1 MIYSKENF
9 KKNKIISKLKNK
21 LNSFLKKFSLFE
33 FPMQNL
39 KFLDNGSD
47 AHYTSTL
54 ANKYK
59 NGNKILNDKCELIK
73 FKDVHI
79 IDGSSIKEGLHYPN
93 YFLMMYSRFISK
105 KIIMYDKKNKNK
117 H

>member
-1 MIYSKENF
+1 MG
-9 KKNKIISKLKNK
+9 K
-21 LNSFLKKFSLFE
+21 LNFFLSGLNLFE
-33 FPMQNL
+33 FPTQNL

-54 ANKYK
+54 IYK
-59 NGNKILNDKCELIK
+59 NKNGIKLLDDKCELMK
-73 FKDVHI
+73 FKNIHI

-117 H
+117 Y